1 MHQPTLIIKQPR
13 LRMKQPTLIMK
24 QSFTGIEPEVFSNKD
39 L

>member
-1 MHQPTLIIKQPR
+1 
-13 LRMKQPTLIMK
+13 MKQPTLIMKQPRQIMK